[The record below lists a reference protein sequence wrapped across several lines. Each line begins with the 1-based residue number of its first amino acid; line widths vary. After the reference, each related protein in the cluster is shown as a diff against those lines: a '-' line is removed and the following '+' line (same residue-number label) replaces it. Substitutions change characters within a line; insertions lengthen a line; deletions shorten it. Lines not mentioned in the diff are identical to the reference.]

1 MRYRRMSLFQFSLAV
16 FWWLRFEML
25 LHWNSFSLNTAFS
38 CLICEFFFS
47 AILPPR
53 FFLCITAPYYAITT
67 SYVSCC
73 PWNHYIIVA
82 NRWLLLLLYQASKTK
97 ATERVLCRWRNGR
110 VGKYAIYAIRIY
122 FKLILYSHTVAQ
134 YLGCFVCDCF
144 HWMCWYMS
152 CHLDGFTLREINPS
166 ATFTVIWFINLVTVV
181 RHYVYVSFVEHYHTL
196 SYLMHFT
203 INSIQCQ

>member
-25 LHWNSFSLNTAFS
+25 LHWNSFLLNTAFS

-67 SYVSCC
+67 SHVSCC

-82 NRWLLLLLYQASKTK
+82 YRWLLLLLYQASKTK
-97 ATERVLCRWRNGR
+97 AAERVLCRWRNGR
-110 VGKYAIYAIRIY
+110 VGKYAIYVIRIY
-122 FKLILYSHTVAQ
+122 FKLILYFQSYCCAVLRLLCVWLPSLNVLIIWVVT
-134 YLGCFVCDCF
+134 
-144 HWMCWYMS
+144 WM
-152 CHLDGFTLREINPS
+152 
-166 ATFTVIWFINLVTVV
+166 
-181 RHYVYVSFVEHYHTL
+181 VSL
-196 SYLMHFT
+196 SVK
-203 INSIQCQ
+203 